1 MPSAK
6 LSFRHHLRFR
16 EIVLRNLKVL
26 TAVALSAAMLQGCA
40 GVHKVADKL
49 DMKTGTYVAPEKMST
64 FVKGKTRQA
73 DVIASIGY
81 PSSKTELKGTEVWT
95 YPYTLIT
102 AIPFVG
108 ENKFENT
115 VFEWNKSGVLT
126 NVYKSGGTPGQSG
139 NPMLNAAGM

>member
-1 MPSAK
+1 M
-6 LSFRHHLRFR
+6 
-16 EIVLRNLKVL
+16 RNLLLL
-26 TAVALSAAMLQGCA
+26 TTVALSTVLLSGCA

-64 FVKGKTRQA
+64 FVKGKTRQS

-81 PSSKTELKGTEVWT
+81 PSSKTEIKGTEVWT

-115 VFEWNKSGVLT
+115 VFEFNSAGLLT
-126 NVYKSGGTPGQSG
+126 NAYKSGGTPGQSG
-139 NPMLNAAGM
+139 NALLNAAGM

>member
-1 MPSAK
+1 
-6 LSFRHHLRFR
+6 LL
-16 EIVLRNLKVL
+16 LL
-26 TAVALSAAMLQGCA
+26 TTVALSAVLLSGCA
-40 GVHKVADKL
+40 GVHKFADKL

-64 FVKGKTRQA
+64 FVKGKTRQS

-81 PSSKTELKGTEVWT
+81 PSSKTEIKGTEVWT

-115 VFEWNKSGVLT
+115 VFEFNSAGLLT
-126 NVYKSGGTPGQSG
+126 NAYKSGGTPGQSG
-139 NPMLNAAGM
+139 NALLNAAGM

>member
-1 MPSAK
+1 M
-6 LSFRHHLRFR
+6 
-16 EIVLRNLKVL
+16 RNLLLL
-26 TAVALSAAMLQGCA
+26 TTVALSAVLLSGCA

-64 FVKGKTRQA
+64 FVKGKTRQS

-81 PSSKTELKGTEVWT
+81 PSSKTEIKGTEVWT

-115 VFEWNKSGVLT
+115 VFEFNSAGLLT
-126 NVYKSGGTPGQSG
+126 NAYKSGGTPGQSG
-139 NPMLNAAGM
+139 NALLNAAGM

>member
-1 MPSAK
+1 M
-6 LSFRHHLRFR
+6 
-16 EIVLRNLKVL
+16 L
-26 TAVALSAAMLQGCA
+26 TGCA
-40 GVHKVADKL
+40 GVQKVADKL

-73 DVIASIGY
+73 DVVASIGY
-81 PSSKTELKGTEVWT
+81 PSTKAEVSGKEVWT

-115 VFEWNKSGVLT
+115 VFEFNKAGILT
-126 NVYKSGGTPGQSG
+126 NAYKSGGTPGQSG
-139 NPMLNAAGM
+139 NALLNAAGM

>member
-1 MPSAK
+1 M
-6 LSFRHHLRFR
+6 
-16 EIVLRNLKVL
+16 RNLQVL
-26 TAVALSAAMLQGCA
+26 TTVALSAVLLSGCA

-64 FVKGKTRQA
+64 FVKGKTRQS

-81 PSSKTELKGTEVWT
+81 PSSKTEVKGTEVWT

-108 ENKFENT
+108 ENEFENT
-115 VFEWNKSGVLT
+115 VFEFNSAGVLT
-126 NVYKSGGTPGQSG
+126 NAYKSGGTPGQSG
-139 NPMLNAAGM
+139 NALLNAAGM

>member
-1 MPSAK
+1 MKRISLLVCLLAA
-6 LSFRHHLRFR
+6 S
-16 EIVLRNLKVL
+16 VL
-26 TAVALSAAMLQGCA
+26 TGCA

-49 DMKTGTYVAPEKMST
+49 DMKTGTYVAPEKMAT

-81 PSSKTELKGTEVWT
+81 PANKNEVGGKEVWT

-102 AIPFVG
+102 SIPFVG

-126 NVYKSGGTPGQSG
+126 NAYKSGGTPGQSG